1 MKHLWLLFALC
12 IPAHA
17 ALPPSPEPYL
27 RGVSR
32 QEWQSLGWRYN
43 QPVPRPAPLQSPKA
57 ASVPKS
63 APMAKTFKVASSSE
77 PSTVFVS
84 LTYGVNID
92 GCDTNDVNCLTWDQ
106 THVWAQQK
114 AGYNMT
120 IEYTDK
126 LGSGS
131 WAWLSMTGAA
141 PYDRQ
146 VDVYRLLRS
155 WQRPQAEIFR
165 TVQTIAPTGTMT
177 AASGGRRINPAAK
190 GWFFK

>member
-12 IPAHA
+12 IPAA
-17 ALPPSPEPYL
+17 YA
-27 RGVSR
+27 
-32 QEWQSLGWRYN
+32 
-43 QPVPRPAPLQSPKA
+43 QPIPRPAPLQSPKA

-63 APMAKTFKVASSSE
+63 TPMAKAAITSSSE

-92 GCDTNDVNCLTWDQ
+92 GCDTNDPNCLTWDQ

-120 IEYTDK
+120 FEYTDK

-131 WAWLSMTGAA
+131 WAWFAQTGAA

-146 VDVYRLLRS
+146 VDVYRILRS
-155 WQRPQAEIFR
+155 WQRPGQEVFR
-165 TVQTIAPTGTMT
+165 TVSTLAPTGTAT
-177 AASGGRRINPAAK
+177 AASGGRRLNPAAK
-190 GWFFK
+190 GWYFK

>member
-1 MKHLWLLFALC
+1 MKLLPIILLVC
-12 IPAHA
+12 IPAYA
-17 ALPPSPEPYL
+17 APPI
-27 RGVSR
+27 
-32 QEWQSLGWRYN
+32 
-43 QPVPRPAPLQSPKA
+43 PRPAPLQSPKA
-57 ASVPKS
+57 ASQPKS
-63 APMAKTFKVASSSE
+63 TPMAKAALTSSSE

-146 VDVYRLLRS
+146 VDIYRVLRS
-155 WQRPQAEIFR
+155 WQRPQAEVFR
-165 TVQTIAPTGTMT
+165 TVQTLAPTGTAT
-177 AASGGRRINPAAK
+177 AASGGRRLNPAAK
-190 GWFFK
+190 GWYFK